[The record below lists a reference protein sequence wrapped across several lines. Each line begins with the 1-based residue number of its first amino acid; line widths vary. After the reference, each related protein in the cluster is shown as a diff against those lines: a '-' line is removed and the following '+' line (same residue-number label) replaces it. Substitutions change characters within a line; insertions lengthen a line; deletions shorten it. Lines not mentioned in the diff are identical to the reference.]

1 MSTNDENCW
10 LGFSARAKI
19 SEFKSTQNWHLANIF
34 HIIVYKQQ
42 INKQMIDLRIFIFYT
57 LTMSIYKKHIENMRL
72 FYLVAMETD
81 LDSCISYFFMRK
93 LPCFCIFRGV
103 NWKNQQIDPIFYGNL
118 LLKRTFL
125 C

>member
-19 SEFKSTQNWHLANIF
+19 SEFKSPQNWHLANIF

-81 LDSCISYFFMRK
+81 LDSCISCFMDAKIAMFLHISRCK
-93 LPCFCIFRGV
+93 LE
-103 NWKNQQIDPIFYGNL
+103 KSTD
-118 LLKRTFL
+118 
-125 C
+125 